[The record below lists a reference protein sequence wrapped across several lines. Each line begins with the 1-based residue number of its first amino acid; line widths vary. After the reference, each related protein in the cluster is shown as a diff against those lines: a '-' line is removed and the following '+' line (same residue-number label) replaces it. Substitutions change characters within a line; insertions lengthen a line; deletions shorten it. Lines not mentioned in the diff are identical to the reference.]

1 MFSLFPVYIDSS
13 GWVVGFL
20 LVCFFLFLFCRFT
33 NNLENF
39 QYLFFDTTCRK
50 NYHISWHFYVANPLF
65 FWFLLPLSVLTFW
78 LCKRSLLCSPVSCLI
93 IEDSVC
99 LLGAPPY
106 PLIKACV
113 CVCLFISCYYSRY
126 SPGALKRH
134 KSGVPV
140 EANTVSC
147 RCSFT
152 HVTKNEFLSLK
163 KKKKTKNLS
172 DSLFIVWS
180 YCVNNCIIISVCCRE
195 LSNEKQQ
202 KVDCPLFVL
211 VSSPS
216 FTSHFVPVILQ

>member
-1 MFSLFPVYIDSS
+1 MFSSFPAEHWLFWLSS
-13 GWVVGFL
+13 CFFFL
-20 LVCFFLFLFCRFT
+20 LPITWRNFRIYFLTPHVGELSYLVTLLCCKSSFFFFL
-33 NNLENF
+33 
-39 QYLFFDTTCRK
+39 
-50 NYHISWHFYVANPLF
+50 
-65 FWFLLPLSVLTFW
+65 FLLPLSVLTFW

-140 EANTVSC
+140 EANTVSR

-152 HVTKNEFLSLK
+152 HVTKNEFLSLEK
-163 KKKKTKNLS
+163 KKKKLIWLS
-172 DSLFIVWS
+172 FHIL
-180 YCVNNCIIISVCCRE
+180 E
-195 LSNEKQQ
+195 LLCQ
-202 KVDCPLFVL
+202 
-211 VSSPS
+211 
-216 FTSHFVPVILQ
+216 